1 MVLVFVHQIYDVMN
15 LKKARLTRSFIIGSF
30 ALFSLAA
37 CHSADYKSDDD
48 DTASGATMSTDTSGS
63 TAINHSDTA
72 ATTTSSSKSATVAR
86 KKGKWSIKMPDK
98 SSTMKIE
105 KDREGVYTRA
115 EAMPEFPGGQT
126 ALDNYVNNNIEY
138 PQQAIDNNTAGT
150 IKVSF
155 VVDERGKVQD
165 AHVIGTPLGNG
176 LDEQALRVVSNM
188 PTWKPG
194 KVKGKNVKTRLE
206 LPIAFQVEA

>member
-1 MVLVFVHQIYDVMN
+1 MN
-15 LKKARLTRSFIIGSF
+15 LKKARLTRSFVIGSF
-30 ALFSLAA
+30 VLFGLAA
-37 CHSADYKSDDD
+37 CHSNDYKSYNDK
-48 DTASGATMSTDTSGS
+48 ASGETMSSDTSAS
-63 TAINHSDTA
+63 TAIIHSDTA
-72 ATTTSSSKSATVAR
+72 ATNASSSQSATVAR
-86 KKGKWSIKMPDK
+86 KKGRWSIKMPDK
-98 SSTMKIE
+98 SSTVRIE

-138 PQQAIDNNTAGT
+138 PQQAIDNNTSGT

-155 VVDERGKVQD
+155 VVDEQGKVQD
-165 AHVIGTPLGNG
+165 AHVIGAPLGNG

>member
-30 ALFSLAA
+30 VLFGLAA
-37 CHSADYKSDDD
+37 CHSNDYKSSEDN
-48 DTASGATMSTDTSGS
+48 ASSETMPADTSAS
-63 TAINHSDTA
+63 SAINHSDTA
-72 ATTTSSSKSATVAR
+72 ATKTSSSKSTTVAR
-86 KKGKWSIKMPDK
+86 KGKWSIKMPDK

-126 ALDNYVNNNIEY
+126 ALDNYINNNIEY

>member
-1 MVLVFVHQIYDVMN
+1 MD
-15 LKKARLTRSFIIGSF
+15 LKKARLTRSLVIGSF
-30 ALFSLAA
+30 VLFSLAA
-37 CHSADYKSDDD
+37 CHSNDYKSDDD
-48 DTASGATMSTDTSGS
+48 TASNGTMSTDTSGS
-63 TAINHSDTA
+63 AAITGSDTA
-72 ATTTSSSKSATVAR
+72 ATKASSSKSTTVAG

-98 SSTMKIE
+98 NNTVKIE

-115 EAMPEFPGGQT
+115 EAMPEFPGGQA
-126 ALDNYVNNNIEY
+126 ALDDYVNNNIDY
-138 PQQAIDNNTAGT
+138 PQQAIDNNTSGT

-165 AHVIGTPLGNG
+165 AHVIGSPLGNG

-194 KVKGKNVKTRLE
+194 KVRGKNVKTRLE

>member
-1 MVLVFVHQIYDVMN
+1 MN
-15 LKKARLTRSFIIGSF
+15 LKKAGLTRSMVIGSF
-30 ALFSLAA
+30 VLFSLAA
-37 CHSADYKSDDD
+37 CHSDDYKSYNDK
-48 DTASGATMSTDTSGS
+48 ASGETMS
-63 TAINHSDTA
+63 SD
-72 ATTTSSSKSATVAR
+72 TSSSRPIVHADTAVTNASSPISTTVAR
-86 KKGKWSIKMPDK
+86 KKGKWSIKMPDN
-98 SSTMKIE
+98 SGTVKIE

-138 PQQAIDNNTAGT
+138 PEQAIDNNTSGT

-155 VVDERGKVQD
+155 VIDERGKVQD
-165 AHVIGTPLGNG
+165 AHVIGTRLGNG

-206 LPIAFQVEA
+206 LPIAFQVET

>member
-1 MVLVFVHQIYDVMN
+1 
-15 LKKARLTRSFIIGSF
+15 
-30 ALFSLAA
+30 
-37 CHSADYKSDDD
+37 
-48 DTASGATMSTDTSGS
+48 
-63 TAINHSDTA
+63 
-72 ATTTSSSKSATVAR
+72 
-86 KKGKWSIKMPDK
+86 MPDK
-98 SSTMKIE
+98 NNTVKIE

-115 EAMPEFPGGQT
+115 EAMPEFPGGQA
-126 ALDNYVNNNIEY
+126 ALDDYVNNNIEY
-138 PQQAIDNNTAGT
+138 PQQAIDNNTSGT

-155 VVDERGKVQD
+155 VVDEQGKVQS
-165 AHVIGTPLGNG
+165 AHVIGSPLGNG